1 VSNQR
6 VCDSH
11 FDPSSFKTNQN
22 NAKFNLT
29 TKISKRLKRDAVPVH
44 SIATAQSTH
53 STRSVSTQTDLD
65 MNYLSNLF
73 EKLSLYEQKLLNTT
87 ICIERFR
94 DDDTNIKY
102 YTDFK
107 SYKLF
112 CLIFELLQTHYD
124 NHFIMY
130 SMRNEC
136 GTLHSTS
143 PDTCLITKENQFF
156 LFMIRLRQATEE
168 HELGIF
174 FNVSQSTVSRII
186 IAWTRFIYSV
196 LSSISL
202 WPSKKQVQQNLPF
215 EMKKNYPTVRVIVD
229 CTELEIEK
237 PSNPQAQQDT
247 WSTYKNTNTVKAL
260 VGITPNGI
268 VSYISSLYG
277 GTTSD
282 GSLLNMT
289 GPGSLSW
296 PSAMI

>member
-1 VSNQR
+1 MLKTKWSLNNRFPFFNALRSRFPSLANAVEK

-94 DDDTNIKY
+94 DDDTTIKY
-102 YTDFK
+102 YTGFK

-130 SMRNEC
+130 SMPNEC
-136 GTLHSTS
+136 GTFHSTS

-156 LFMIRLRQATEE
+156 LFMIRLRRATAEE

-202 WPSKKQVQQNLPF
+202 LPSKKQVQQNLPF

-247 WSTYKNTNTVKAL
+247 W
-260 VGITPNGI
+260 
-268 VSYISSLYG
+268 
-277 GTTSD
+277 
-282 GSLLNMT
+282 
-289 GPGSLSW
+289 
-296 PSAMI
+296 